1 MPASAQR
8 GLWRTVLIAGVA
20 LLATVAVAILV
31 GSRPAQPP
39 IAISSPTAAPTPAP
53 TATVA
58 CREEPGDLALALTKP
73 ACPMAILAVAL
84 AVAGVPMPIERIVV
98 EPGPFYCDVLWPGV
112 QTVPVCRGGYSV
124 SPGQFMHAWVSFQ
137 GSATV
142 AVVMMGLD
150 LPEPVRDPE
159 RTRPPWHTTLVTIE
173 IPPSGWV
180 MP

>member
-1 MPASAQR
+1 MPDSAQR
-8 GLWRTVLIAGVA
+8 GLRRTVLLTGAAIV
-20 LLATVAVAILV
+20 ATVGVAILV
-31 GSRPAQPP
+31 GSRPAQPSM
-39 IAISSPTAAPTPAP
+39 AASSPTAAPTPGP

-73 ACPMAILAVAL
+73 ACPTAILAVAL
-84 AVAGVPMPIERIVV
+84 AVAAVPMPIERIVI

-112 QTVPVCRGGYSV
+112 QTVPVCRGYSV
-124 SPGQFMHAWVSFQ
+124 SPGQFMHAWVRFR
-137 GSATV
+137 GSPEV

-173 IPPSGWV
+173 IPPTGWV